1 MDKNNTII
9 RKSAGNNGSF
19 ISWITQYESL
29 VVFGGFGIAVMA
41 AIILTGIFQAGPPIR
56 ANVLYNAFGAFALA
70 AIFIYMIFNFMGSN
84 VVILGKTIDTGM
96 IIYVAIVVFVI
107 FVMGN

>member
-1 MDKNNTII
+1 MDKNNTIAK
-9 RKSAGNNGSF
+9 KSAGDMSF
-19 ISWITQYESL
+19 ITWITQYESL
-29 VVFGGFGIAVMA
+29 VVFGGFGIAIMA
-41 AIILTGIFQAGPPIR
+41 AIIFTGIFQSGPPLR
-56 ANVLYNAFGAFALA
+56 SNVLYNALGAFALA
-70 AIFIYMIFNFMGSN
+70 AAFIYTIFKFMGSN